1 MELLDLPSELIS
13 HICAHLSPHDLSLTS
28 LASSILRSVVQPI
41 LYAHVTLSYALY
53 TEQADEVLERVQRD
67 RTRTVLERLA
77 GDPERCQLVRSLVCW
92 NYGRWFGADESR
104 WLERIVRQTRLLE
117 HVQLLQDDD
126 GAPFDE
132 ALTPLANFSPV
143 CTALK
148 SLPHLTT
155 LRTQYGP
162 NTFLHLDAF
171 PSLVELSM
179 AMYFVDA
186 QNDGTLP
193 SGLRKIRLE
202 YVTAFDEGWFR
213 PELFE
218 TLEELEIIEL
228 PSASL
233 AVVQRSLTA
242 FASHPSS
249 SSPLRHLSLNLS
261 SRQTR
266 FTNLYLLLSFLASFS
281 LLNSIT
287 DLTLLSTPGTQLAF
301 PGMQLSSTYEA
312 WGEPM
317 EIVEAIARDFRG
329 VERLRLGFGPME
341 EMLKEDRTE
350 WVAQSEEHLHL
361 THLEINFIHTPPTSL
376 PMPPPTLLV
385 YCSADHVPA
394 EHLDEVMRVYF
405 EGMPKLQELK
415 LAASALSPGGLF
427 ARGLLFLL
435 FSTEPPRWLVARPP
449 SRRRDQEALVHP
461 QRCSRPKRNEI
472 DMQVEHDRAAAG
484 TGSWA
489 PFRQVCGKGFL
500 LHRMIILTSRFV
512 WRNGTG

>member
-13 HICAHLSPHDLSLTS
+13 QICAHLSPHDLSLTS

-117 HVQLLQDDD
+117 QVQLLQDDD

-132 ALTPLANFSPV
+132 ALTPLANFFPV
-143 CTALK
+143 WTALK

-179 AMYFVDA
+179 SMYFVDA

-218 TLEELEIIEL
+218 TLEELEILEL

-233 AVVQRSLTA
+233 AVVQRSLAA

-287 DLTLLSTPGTQLAF
+287 DLNLLSTPGTQLAF

-317 EIVEAIARDFRG
+317 EIVEAIARGFRG

-350 WVAQSEEHLHL
+350 WVAQSEEHLKRLVYALSSLQHL

-376 PMPPPTLLV
+376 PTPPPTLLV

-405 EGMPKLQELK
+405 EGMPKLKKLK
-415 LAASALSPGGLF
+415 LAASAVHGRLYKRGGKDG
-427 ARGLLFLL
+427 RGV
-435 FSTEPPRWLVARPP
+435 LVDP
-449 SRRRDQEALVHP
+449 V
-461 QRCSRPKRNEI
+461 K
-472 DMQVEHDRAAAG
+472 
-484 TGSWA
+484 
-489 PFRQVCGKGFL
+489 
-500 LHRMIILTSRFV
+500 
-512 WRNGTG
+512 

>member
-1 MELLDLPSELIS
+1 
-13 HICAHLSPHDLSLTS
+13 
-28 LASSILRSVVQPI
+28 
-41 LYAHVTLSYALY
+41 
-53 TEQADEVLERVQRD
+53 
-67 RTRTVLERLA
+67 
-77 GDPERCQLVRSLVCW
+77 
-92 NYGRWFGADESR
+92 
-104 WLERIVRQTRLLE
+104 
-117 HVQLLQDDD
+117 
-126 GAPFDE
+126 
-132 ALTPLANFSPV
+132 
-143 CTALK
+143 
-148 SLPHLTT
+148 
-155 LRTQYGP
+155 
-162 NTFLHLDAF
+162 
-171 PSLVELSM
+171 
-179 AMYFVDA
+179 MYFVDA

-233 AVVQRSLTA
+233 AVVQRSLAVCPLAFPAYLSRCPLTLPSLQA

-350 WVAQSEEHLHL
+350 WVAQSEEHLVSL
-361 THLEINFIHTPPTSL
+361 ISCASRPFANRDTS
-376 PMPPPTLLV
+376 
-385 YCSADHVPA
+385 S
-394 EHLDEVMRVYF
+394 RN
-405 EGMPKLQELK
+405 
-415 LAASALSPGGLF
+415 ALSTP
-427 ARGLLFLL
+427 
-435 FSTEPPRWLVARPP
+435 
-449 SRRRDQEALVHP
+449 
-461 QRCSRPKRNEI
+461 
-472 DMQVEHDRAAAG
+472 
-484 TGSWA
+484 
-489 PFRQVCGKGFL
+489 
-500 LHRMIILTSRFV
+500 
-512 WRNGTG
+512 